1 MAYTYI
7 LKFESTYVFTH
18 GKFGETFTNRI
29 NLAQT
34 FTEQEAKDIKHK
46 SKLDLNILKIKQ

>member
-29 NLAQT
+29 NLAQN